1 MRMKMRTALSVLL
14 AIAAFPALCHAQQG
28 WPSKPIR
35 VITPTSTGGTLDI
48 IARPWADQMT
58 RVTGQP
64 WLVENRPGGLGIPGT
79 LAAAKAAPDGYSF
92 FLGSTENLVFAP
104 RLVKDV
110 GYDPVADFDL
120 VAIVIDTTAF
130 GVIAHKDLPANNL
143 GELIALAKARP
154 GKLTYAVTGGMADLV
169 GQWLNKQTSTDVV
182 QIIYKAIAQM
192 TPDITGGRLDYVI
205 NALPPMET
213 LVKSGKL
220 KVLAVTSRSR
230 LPGWE
235 NIETVGETV
244 PGLFLAGF
252 LALAAPAGT
261 PPEIRERVNRET
273 VAIVGSAAFT
283 EKLATSGWHNARPAR
298 NVQETGEFVRAERER
313 WHKILDGLGIKPK

>member
-1 MRMKMRTALSVLL
+1 
-14 AIAAFPALCHAQQG
+14 
-28 WPSKPIR
+28 
-35 VITPTSTGGTLDI
+35 
-48 IARPWADQMT
+48 
-58 RVTGQP
+58 
-64 WLVENRPGGLGIPGT
+64 
-79 LAAAKAAPDGYSF
+79 
-92 FLGSTENLVFAP
+92 
-104 RLVKDV
+104 
-110 GYDPVADFDL
+110 
-120 VAIVIDTTAF
+120 
-130 GVIAHKDLPANNL
+130 
-143 GELIALAKARP
+143 
-154 GKLTYAVTGGMADLV
+154 V

-213 LVKSGKL
+213 LIKAGKL

-261 PPEIRERVNRET
+261 PVEIRERVNRET
-273 VAIVGSAAFT
+273 VAIVGSPAFT

-298 NVQETGEFVRAERER
+298 NVQETVEFVRGERER
-313 WHKILDGLGIKPK
+313 WHRILDGLAIKPK

>member
-1 MRMKMRTALSVLL
+1 MKTKAALSIVL
-14 AIAAFPALCHAQQG
+14 AAAAFAAHAQQP
-28 WPSKPIR
+28 WPSRPIR
-35 VITPTSTGGTLDI
+35 VVTPTSTGGTLDI
-48 IARPWADQMT
+48 IARPWADQMA

-64 WLVENRPGGLGIPGT
+64 WVVDNRPGGQGVPGT
-79 LAAAKAAPDGYSF
+79 LAASKAAPDGYTF

-130 GVIAHKDLPANNL
+130 GVIAHRELPAGNL
-143 GELIALAKARP
+143 RELIALAKARP

-213 LVKSGKL
+213 LIKAGKL

-261 PPEIRERVNRET
+261 PVEIRERVNRET
-273 VAIVGSAAFT
+273 VAIVGSPAFT

-298 NVQETGEFVRAERER
+298 NVQETVEFVRGERER
-313 WHKILDGLGIKPK
+313 WHRILDGLAIKPK